1 MWISKEGV
9 EVIVMDSVEK
19 LEKLSGAKVF
29 DLHRQ
34 NIDHITVP
42 STRGP
47 EFGVLRRID
56 DVFDC
61 WFASGSMPYAYIH
74 YPFENV
80 ELFEKKIPGLFVAEG
95 LDQTRGWFYTL
106 MVLSIALLGAPAF
119 RNLICSGLVLA
130 KDGKKMSKRL
140 KNYPSP
146 MKSLMTTGLSKMSFS
161 HGIMH
166 IGSLFRMQKDLSV
179 KVVPYLLKFLDN
191 LTNVYM

>member
-1 MWISKEGV
+1 
-9 EVIVMDSVEK
+9 
-19 LEKLSGAKVF
+19 
-29 DLHRQ
+29 
-34 NIDHITVP
+34 
-42 STRGP
+42 
-47 EFGVLRRID
+47 
-56 DVFDC
+56 
-61 WFASGSMPYAYIH
+61 
-74 YPFENV
+74 
-80 ELFEKKIPGLFVAEG
+80 
-95 LDQTRGWFYTL
+95 

-130 KDGKKMSKRL
+130 EDGKKMSKRL

>member
-130 KDGKKMSKRL
+130 EDGKKMSKRL